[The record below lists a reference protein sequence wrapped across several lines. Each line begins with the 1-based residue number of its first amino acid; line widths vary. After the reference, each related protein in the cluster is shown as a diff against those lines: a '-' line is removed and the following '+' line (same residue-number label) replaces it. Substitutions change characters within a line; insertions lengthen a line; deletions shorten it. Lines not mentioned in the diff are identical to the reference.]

1 MEASPSAAPSAPT
14 PVPEG
19 SMSSPSSEEGG
30 RPGGDRL
37 HHCDSCSYSSTY
49 KGNVLRH
56 VKLVHPQKVENG
68 EEHPSSPNEVKTPKS
83 MPLLEDDEVKIK
95 SEPNANET
103 ELIDVEEVKTQSIS
117 DSESEILQ
125 EASRPGPK
133 YCKSCDISFTYYSTF
148 VAHKKFYC
156 SSHAGEIPG
165 GNNTNNNNNNNH
177 TTNTRTAAETSV
189 L

>member
-1 MEASPSAAPSAPT
+1 
-14 PVPEG
+14 
-19 SMSSPSSEEGG
+19 MSSPSSEEGG
-30 RPGGDRL
+30 RPSDRL

-56 VKLVHPQKVENG
+56 VKLVHSQKNENG
-68 EEHPSSPNEVKTPKS
+68 EEHPPSSPASETPSRTPKS
-83 MPLLEDDEVKIK
+83 MPLLDDEEVKVK
-95 SEPNANET
+95 TEPGTNES
-103 ELIDVEEVKTQSIS
+103 ELIDVEDTKPQPS
-117 DSESEILQ
+117 DSESEIIQ

-165 GNNTNNNNNNNH
+165 GNNPNNNNNNNNH